1 MAIDVTKKKGR
12 RSGAGAPG
20 GGAKRGSYDRGE
32 SSVEVSAKANITES
46 LGMYDD
52 GDISRAEH
60 MQNLK
65 EAKKVLTADQI
76 KTTLRQFNTIEDIP
90 EKAPRFKKGGVKGG
104 INKGGMATK
113 KPMFMKGGS
122 YKGKSHMYAAG
133 GMVKELKI

>member
-1 MAIDVTKKKGR
+1 MAIDVTRKKGR

-76 KTTLRQFNTIEDIP
+76 QTTLRKFNTLEDTP
-90 EKAPRFKKGGVKGG
+90 EKAPRFKKGRVKGG
-104 INKGGMATK
+104 INSGMATK

-122 YKGKSHMYAAG
+122 YKGKKHSYAAG
-133 GMVKELKI
+133 GMVKELKM